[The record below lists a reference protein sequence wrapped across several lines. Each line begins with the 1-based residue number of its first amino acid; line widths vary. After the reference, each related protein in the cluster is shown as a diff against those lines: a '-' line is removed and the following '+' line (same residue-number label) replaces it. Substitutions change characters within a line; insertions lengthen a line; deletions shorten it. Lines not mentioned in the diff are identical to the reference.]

1 MRADHGRKAML
12 VISSKEGDIVKI
24 GDVQI
29 KILTLYPG
37 ESKQRIKIGIEA
49 PRHMRI
55 TREKDGASKERI
67 LHKH

>member
-1 MRADHGRKAML
+1 ML